1 MASARRGQKPRIFQQ
16 KGSQMGLLEAFKQ
29 YVRDASP
36 RGLLNPEVP
45 IGGPTELA
53 KGLLGFTPVV
63 GDAISAYD
71 AVQSARKGDYLGA
84 ALNGVGLLP
93 FIPSVAG
100 IVRNKTLEQAA
111 KKYFGRT
118 SVPSETG
125 FLLDDATRL
134 DLSGRHYGSGY
145 IAQGDKYVPVK
156 GQPDYLRGSR
166 YVDHRELGD
175 LAPEEGWDGLAR
187 FMNETG
193 AVRYMPNTGISVV
206 DTNMPSVDQ
215 ITKAV
220 QDFRR
225 SGKPLYVDI
234 DKLNGASR
242 VSKEFQ
248 RPTVD
253 EVMDFIK
260 KNMRREAFNKD

>member
-1 MASARRGQKPRIFQQ
+1 
-16 KGSQMGLLEAFKQ
+16 MGLLGDI
-29 YVRDASP
+29 YSASDLIK
-36 RGLLNPEVP
+36 RRL
-45 IGGPTELA
+45 
-53 KGLLGFTPVV
+53 KGLLSDPVGYV
-63 GDAISAYD
+63 RLLDAQARDYNRNVEPVIS
-71 AVQSARKGDYLGA
+71 G
-84 ALNGVGLLP
+84 GLLQERPLSEKQLQDKYTNLAMLAP
-93 FIPSVAG
+93 FG

-111 KKYFGRT
+111 KKHFGRT

-225 SGKPLYVDI
+225 SGEPLYVDV

-242 VSKEFQ
+242 VSEEFA

-253 EVMDFIK
+253 AVMEFIR
-260 KNMRREAFNKD
+260 KNMKPEAFK